1 MTLPTGR
8 VLVKGITYRTQ
19 TASAQMRC
27 DACTEAIPT
36 GSQYVRVLQ
45 GNTKKVES
53 EPGRMRNVP
62 RNPHAK
68 VERFH
73 VACFRTEFT
82 DAES

>member
-8 VLVKGITYRTQ
+8 VLVQGITYRTQ
-19 TASAQMRC
+19 RAAAQLRC
-27 DACTEAIPT
+27 DACSEAILANRL
-36 GSQYVRVLQ
+36 YVRVLH

-73 VACFRTEFT
+73 VSCFRTEFT